1 MWLNL
6 CKYSKWKWKWKWFLA
21 IKHAYIFH
29 FILIKINHIYFTSFS
44 EILSSVGV
52 VLLSSPLFAMLAV
65 VFFSLRFF
73 FSNNRSIKFVLFFFY
88 RFVAEIFNPQFR
100 LWFMRWHATEGKS
113 IFHLSFFRCHVNHNS
128 WLSETKKNGKKD
140 GKMSSLISYFIVHGN
155 SNRTEKVLNLLF
167 MCDFSPSK
175 KTVYVQIQL

>member
-1 MWLNL
+1 MRYYHRLVLCCYPRPYSPCWLL
-6 CKYSKWKWKWKWFLA
+6 FFFL
-21 IKHAYIFH
+21 
-29 FILIKINHIYFTSFS
+29 LD
-44 EILSSVGV
+44 
-52 VLLSSPLFAMLAV
+52 
-65 VFFSLRFF
+65 FFSRITKV
-73 FSNNRSIKFVLFFFY
+73 SSLFCFFY

-100 LWFMRWHATEGKS
+100 SWFMRWHATEGKS

-175 KTVYVQIQL
+175 KKLSMFKSNCRLELSAIDKSSMKSPFMFHFLSQTR

>member
-65 VFFSLRFF
+65 VFFLLDF
-73 FSNNRSIKFVLFFFY
+73 FSQITKVSSLFCSFFY

-100 LWFMRWHATEGKS
+100 SWFMRWHATEGKS

-128 WLSETKKNGKKD
+128 WLSETKKKWKEGWKNVK
-140 GKMSSLISYFIVHGN
+140 SHFIFYC
-155 SNRTEKVLNLLF
+155 SWK
-167 MCDFSPSK
+167 
-175 KTVYVQIQL
+175 